1 MADATEDR
9 PDQSGGEN
17 RGVEDDVTGP
27 VDAGRRAADVTPP
40 IGQDAV
46 PGQTSTP
53 AEPGDVGVPP
63 DEEMERE
70 DG

>member
-1 MADATEDR
+1 MVDETEDR
-9 PDQSGGEN
+9 PDASGGEN

-27 VDAGRRAADVTPP
+27 GDAGRRAANVTPP

-46 PGQTSTP
+46 PGQTTSP
-53 AEPGDVGVPP
+53 AEPGDVGVPD
-63 DEEMERE
+63 DEEMERK